1 MSAELCTE
9 LARRIHCSSQ
19 RQYCHRHVVFVQ
31 SGQSLQSMIPIM
43 IIEPVATS
51 PSRSPATLRG
61 QRERLPAPYGFARS
75 ASLPHPF
82 GNLRLAPSR
91 CRGTEAPAG
100 ADWIH
105 EIKHDGYRLIFSAR
119 KSACGC
125 SPVTATTGAVSFQGQ
140 KPGASHLQPGAGS
153 AFGGGGVIV
162 HSMIKSAP
170 ALDGRRQLLI
180 VPDGFVANR
189 PVDLDQYSLS
199 GIWTMCKRAANW
211 ELDMGECSE
220 SRRVC
225 RRSALALF
233 GYAAVFGL
241 VASPAILTVS
251 DADAQTP
258 TTPATE
264 APKSGT
270 ERRQERR
277 AGRAERRQERREGRA
292 ERRQERR
299 EGRAERRQARRT
311 GRAERREE
319 RHDGAAE
326 EKK

>member
-1 MSAELCTE
+1 M
-9 LARRIHCSSQ
+9 
-19 RQYCHRHVVFVQ
+19 
-31 SGQSLQSMIPIM
+31 
-43 IIEPVATS
+43 
-51 PSRSPATLRG
+51 
-61 QRERLPAPYGFARS
+61 
-75 ASLPHPF
+75 
-82 GNLRLAPSR
+82 
-91 CRGTEAPAG
+91 PAG

-105 EIKHDGYRLIFSAR
+105 EIKHDGYRLIVQREEKRVWLFTRNGHDWSGQFPRSKTRRISPSAG
-119 KSACGC
+119 CGI
-125 SPVTATTGAVSFQGQ
+125 SFWWGRRHRAQHDQ
-140 KPGASHLQPGAGS
+140 
-153 AFGGGGVIV
+153 
-162 HSMIKSAP
+162 KSAP

-189 PVDLDQYSLS
+189 PVDLDQYPLS
-199 GIWTMCKRAANW
+199 GIWAMCKRAANW

-233 GYAAVFGL
+233 GYAAVFEL

-258 TTPATE
+258 TTPATPSTE

-311 GRAERREE
+311 GRTERREE